1 MMRQVER
8 VGVGSIDVDEVPVID
23 NASGAVDQAEDLNI
37 PAMDIRVIEAM
48 LERIEPLALR
58 R

>member
-1 MMRQVER
+1 MRQVER
-8 VGVGSIDVDEVPVID
+8 VGVGGIDVDEVPVID